1 MKVWAWIAGILAGIG
16 LIVLMGWG
24 DGGRTVAGRDREAF
38 AERSA
43 QVLVPAP
50 AAVGTDVTL
59 NVVVADSATPSEVKT
74 SLEQVQGLLATAAS
88 QSGDQKKA
96 TLQQADDTL
105 KIAIDAT
112 KDAAKNTSNDVTK
125 LHLLV
130 LAQLQE
136 QISNV
141 IQIQIEP
148 L

>member
-1 MKVWAWIAGILAGIG
+1 MRVWAWIAGILAGVG
-16 LIVLMGWG
+16 LIILLGWG
-24 DGGRTVAGRDREAF
+24 DGGRTIAGRDREAF

-43 QVLVPAP
+43 QVLMPAP

-59 NVVVADSATPSEVKT
+59 NFVVVDDSTPSEVKT
-74 SLEQVQGLLATAAS
+74 SLGNVQALLATAAS
-88 QSGDQKKA
+88 QSGDQRKA
-96 TLQQADDTL
+96 TLQQADDQL
-105 KIAIDAT
+105 NIAIDAT

-136 QISNV
+136 RISTV
-141 IQIQIEP
+141 IQIQIER